1 MSIAIIGI
9 HFLLTIEN
17 ENDII
22 SIKERRFMAKNDY
35 TKESI
40 QSLTPRE
47 HVRKRPSMYCGD
59 TSTPNQLMMELFSNA
74 LDEHNIG
81 HGDTIDVSIDK
92 SGLCRI
98 EDFAQGFLVDEMRD
112 DGKTVFQAAFDTMNT
127 SGKYTDDGVYEGS
140 SLGLNGIGT
149 KLVTYLSKNVMAE
162 TVREGRWECNS
173 FSDGVLYS
181 HQSGDAKQTAH
192 TGTTVTYL
200 PDEQFFGTGKTSVLF
215 FKKFFNDIT
224 CICPTLTVFLNGEK
238 ISHNSIEDM
247 LDEKRGKDI
256 EIVGNHF
263 VMNTDKINLAMTFT
277 SGSQAKIIPYVNYGI
292 TSSGPH
298 ITGIKSTLTR
308 VFNNWAKEN
317 NLLTAKD
324 KNLDGA
330 AIQEGIVLVCN
341 INSKGVKY
349 NAQVKDD
356 IIDMDTSFTTAL
368 GQQLEVWLDSN
379 PEDAKAILEKAIL
392 ARKAAEAAK
401 RARAAVK
408 NNKKRG
414 NKVKILNPDKLKDA
428 EFLGQDSTLLVV
440 EGLSAG
446 ASMCV
451 AREIDKYG
459 ILMLRGKLIN
469 ALANKDDRLLKN
481 EEIQLLFKAL
491 GIKPY
496 EDYEETNLRYGRIG
510 ICVDSD
516 SDGYHIGLLIASA
529 LEHFC
534 PKFIQENRLCWL
546 RSPLYIVKGKDKEQY
561 YFTDQEMDAA
571 RPNLPAGVEVQR
583 CKGLGSLS
591 ASQARNSMFGENQH
605 MDVLIPTDKTKNK
618 LITLMGSNADGRK
631 NFIFNNIDFSEVK
644 E

>member
-1 MSIAIIGI
+1 
-9 HFLLTIEN
+9 
-17 ENDII
+17 
-22 SIKERRFMAKNDY
+22 MAKNDY

-81 HGDTIDVSIDK
+81 HGDIIDVLIDK

-98 EDFAQGFLVDEMRD
+98 EDFAQGFLVDEMRE

-149 KLVTYLSKNVMAE
+149 KLVTYLSKNVVAE
-162 TVREGRWECNS
+162 TVREGKWECNS
-173 FSDGVLYS
+173 FSDGICYS
-181 HQSGDAKQTAH
+181 HQSGNAKETAH

-200 PDEQFFGTGKTSVLF
+200 PDEQFFDTDKTSVSF

-277 SGSQAKIIPYVNYGI
+277 SGSQAKIISYVNYGI

-356 IIDMDTSFTTAL
+356 IIDMDTSFTTSL

-491 GIKPY
+491 GIRPY
-496 EDYEETNLRYGRIG
+496 EDYEETSLRYGRIG

-516 SDGYHIGLLIASA
+516 SDGFHIGLLIASA

-546 RSPLYIVKGKDKEQY
+546 RSPLYIVKYKDKEQY
-561 YFTDQEMDAA
+561 YFTDQEMNAA
-571 RPNLPAGVEVQR
+571 RPSLPAGVEVQR

-605 MDVLIPTDKTKNK
+605 MDVLIPTDKTKDK
-618 LITLMGSNADGRK
+618 LVTLMGSNADGRK
-631 NFIFNNIDFSEVK
+631 DFIFNKIDFSEVK

>member
-1 MSIAIIGI
+1 
-9 HFLLTIEN
+9 
-17 ENDII
+17 
-22 SIKERRFMAKNDY
+22 MAKNDY

-81 HGDTIDVSIDK
+81 HGDIIDVSIDK

-98 EDFAQGFLVDEMRD
+98 EDFAQGFLVDEMRE

-149 KLVTYLSKNVMAE
+149 KLVTYLSKNVVAE
-162 TVREGRWECNS
+162 TVHEGRWECNS
-173 FSDGVLYS
+173 FSDGVCYS
-181 HQSGDAKQTAH
+181 HQSGNAKETAH

-200 PDEQFFGTGKTSVLF
+200 PDEQFFDTDKTSVSF

-317 NLLTAKD
+317 NLLTVKD

-330 AIQEGIVLVCN
+330 AIQEGVVLVCN

-356 IIDMDTSFTTAL
+356 IIDMDTSFTSAL

-379 PEDAKAILEKAIL
+379 PEDAKAIIEKAIL

-491 GIKPY
+491 GIRPH
-496 EDYEETNLRYGRIG
+496 EDYEETSLRYGRIG

-516 SDGYHIGLLIASA
+516 SDGFHIGLLIASA

-534 PKFIQENRLCWL
+534 PKFIRENRLCWL
-546 RSPLYIVKGKDKEQY
+546 RSPLYIVKYKDKEQY
-561 YFTDQEMDAA
+561 YFTDQEMNAA

-618 LITLMGSNADGRK
+618 LVTLMGSNADGRK
-631 NFIFNNIDFSEVK
+631 DFIFNKIDFSEVK

>member
-1 MSIAIIGI
+1 
-9 HFLLTIEN
+9 
-17 ENDII
+17 
-22 SIKERRFMAKNDY
+22 MAKNDY

-356 IIDMDTSFTTAL
+356 IIDMDTSFTIAL

-491 GIKPY
+491 GIKPH

-618 LITLMGSNADGRK
+618 LITLMGSNTDGRK

>member
-1 MSIAIIGI
+1 
-9 HFLLTIEN
+9 
-17 ENDII
+17 
-22 SIKERRFMAKNDY
+22 MARNDY

-81 HGDTIDVSIDK
+81 HGDIIDIFIDDK
-92 SGLCRI
+92 SNHCSILDYG
-98 EDFAQGFLVDEMRD
+98 QGFLVDEKRE

-127 SGKYTDDGVYEGS
+127 SGKYTEDGVYEGS
-140 SLGLNGIGT
+140 SLGLNGIGG
-149 KLVTYLSKNVMAE
+149 KLVTYLSNSTVTK
-162 TVREGRWECNS
+162 TVRDGKWECNE
-173 FSDGVLYS
+173 FVDGILS
-181 HQSGDAKQTAH
+181 KHETGIAEKDAKN
-192 TGTTVTYL
+192 GTFVSYF
-200 PDEQFFGTGKTSVLF
+200 PDAQFFGTDKTSIPF
-215 FKKFFNDIT
+215 FKKFFNDVT
-224 CICPTLTVFLNGEK
+224 CICPTLTIVLNGEK

-277 SGSQAKIIPYVNYGI
+277 AGSQAKIIPYVNYGI

-408 NNKKRG
+408 NKKKSSGYIKMPTTLSDCWSKNRSECELIICEGKSAQSGLVAARDSKTQAIYGVRG
-414 NKVKILNPDKLKDA
+414 MMISARKTTVQKFLKNQ
-428 EFLGQDSTLLVV
+428 EVNNLLV
-440 EGLSAG
+440 
-446 ASMCV
+446 
-451 AREIDKYG
+451 
-459 ILMLRGKLIN
+459 
-469 ALANKDDRLLKN
+469 
-481 EEIQLLFKAL
+481 AL
-491 GIKPY
+491 GLDIDNSTGKIKY
-496 EDYEETNLRYGRIG
+496 DVNKLRYGKIIACADADAPG
-510 ICVDSD
+510 AAIENLLFNILWYICPE
-516 SDGYHIGLLIASA
+516 LIQNGHVYSAIPPLFRVTTKNNEYVYLRDAAA
-529 LEHFC
+529 LEEYKKKHGN
-534 PKFIQENRLCWL
+534 KIKSIGRE
-546 RSPLYIVKGKDKEQY
+546 KG
-561 YFTDQEMDAA
+561 
-571 RPNLPAGVEVQR
+571 
-583 CKGLGSLS
+583 
-591 ASQARNSMFGENQH
+591 
-605 MDVLIPTDKTKNK
+605 
-618 LITLMGSNADGRK
+618 
-631 NFIFNNIDFSEVK
+631 
-644 E
+644 

>member
-1 MSIAIIGI
+1 
-9 HFLLTIEN
+9 
-17 ENDII
+17 
-22 SIKERRFMAKNDY
+22 MAKNDY

-81 HGDTIDVSIDK
+81 HGDIIDVSIDK

-149 KLVTYLSKNVMAE
+149 KLVTYLSKNVVAE
-162 TVREGRWECNS
+162 TVRGGKWECNS
-173 FSDGVLYS
+173 FSDGVCYS
-181 HQSGDAKQTAH
+181 HQSGNAKETAH

-200 PDEQFFGTGKTSVLF
+200 PDEQFFDTDKTSVSF

-379 PEDAKAILEKAIL
+379 PEDAKSILEKAII

-491 GIKPY
+491 GIRPY

-516 SDGYHIGLLIASA
+516 SDGFHIGLLIASA

-546 RSPLYIVKGKDKEQY
+546 RSPLYIVKYKDKEQY
-561 YFTDQEMDAA
+561 YFTDQEMNAA
-571 RPNLPAGVEVQR
+571 RPSLPAGVEVQR

-618 LITLMGSNADGRK
+618 LVTLMGSNSDGRK
-631 NFIFNNIDFSEVK
+631 DFIFNNIDFSEVK

>member
-1 MSIAIIGI
+1 
-9 HFLLTIEN
+9 
-17 ENDII
+17 
-22 SIKERRFMAKNDY
+22 MAKNDY

-81 HGDTIDVSIDK
+81 HGDIIDVSIDK

-149 KLVTYLSKNVMAE
+149 KLVTYLSKNVVAE
-162 TVREGRWECNS
+162 TVREGKWECNS

-181 HQSGDAKQTAH
+181 HQSGNAQETAH

-200 PDEQFFGTGKTSVLF
+200 PDEQFFDTDKTSVSF

-317 NLLTAKD
+317 NLLSAKD

-379 PEDAKAILEKAIL
+379 PEDAKAILEKAII
-392 ARKAAEAAK
+392 ARKASEAAK

-491 GIKPY
+491 GIRPY
-496 EDYEETNLRYGRIG
+496 EDYEETSLRYGRIG

-516 SDGYHIGLLIASA
+516 SDGFHIGLLIASA

-534 PKFIQENRLCWL
+534 PKFIRENRLCWL
-546 RSPLYIVKGKDKEQY
+546 RSPLYIVKYKDNEQY
-561 YFTDQEMDAA
+561 YFTDQEMNAA
-571 RPNLPAGVEVQR
+571 RPNLPSGVEVQR

-591 ASQARNSMFGENQH
+591 ASQARNSMFGKNQH

-618 LITLMGSNADGRK
+618 LVTLMGSNSDGRK
-631 NFIFNNIDFSEVK
+631 DFIFNKIDFSEVK